1 MRRTFDF
8 LYLTFPQTHGYK
20 RCSSDKKNPKAFS
33 AGNDMDPGDLPP
45 QMERM
50 TQVEQML
57 IAKVAPIMRV
67 YRLKGGQ
74 YAHGGYVVNIPQ
86 DVTGFT
92 TSLPRLAADIPV
104 LVVRRQWAKAKSHKH
119 FVARRHKVYHALIW
133 LKGNNQ
139 YYRDISIDANAA
151 CRRTAPSRGCRQGR
165 RPQPTTT
172 RTRTQ
177 DLDREGQREGKKS
190 WSPFCRRQ
198 RGKLCLKTQPSSLC
212 YAKTTG
218 RVASA
223 LSQCHGQTWRTWR
236 STTSKLQA
244 SPPRHSLRC
253 FHTAR
258 GTQLTPSAAGQ

>member
-1 MRRTFDF
+1 MRTVVTSSTSRRMSRGSPLACPASPPISPSSSCADNGQRRNRTKD
-8 LYLTFPQTHGYK
+8 
-20 RCSSDKKNPKAFS
+20 
-33 AGNDMDPGDLPP
+33 
-45 QMERM
+45 
-50 TQVEQML
+50 
-57 IAKVAPIMRV
+57 
-67 YRLKGGQ
+67 
-74 YAHGGYVVNIPQ
+74 
-86 DVTGFT
+86 
-92 TSLPRLAADIPV
+92 
-104 LVVRRQWAKAKSHKH
+104 

-172 RTRTQ
+172 WTRTQ
-177 DLDREGQREGKKS
+177 DLDRERQREGKKS

-218 RVASA
+218 RVATA

-244 SPPRHSLRC
+244 SPPWHSLRC